1 MSRRDEKITRAAHI
15 KRHTEGTSNEISFS
29 VLDAAKNALE
39 EGRGT
44 KRGRGL
50 FGKVT
55 IVPPSSSGQA
65 APPTLSGDA
74 SAPIKSR
81 KNTKSAKSAKP
92 TKPSKAAKVSSAATF
107 APTSAI
113 PSTPVMPSAQVK
125 TNTSAPASASVPA
138 RSPEV
143 EIARRKARRKL
154 SKVVAISAVA
164 MISLALLVFGGWY
177 LYQDYQHQQ
186 ANVTQLDEALSLLSE
201 ADDTVLLLDEIV
213 EQPFADDAATKIA
226 SVSSQLDSANDALSR
241 ADELARAASTELKK
255 TEDKEV
261 ANQAVAAIAARK
273 TLLSTGEAMMATAT
287 DAQTAGE
294 HLTTAWEYLLDSH
307 EKAQEAAQ
315 LVEETTEE
323 NVKASQERTNEA
335 IAALEAARSELVSAQ
350 EVFPSIDTDSINA
363 YIDKRVEAFGYALAS
378 DEAFLTRNKEEATA
392 QNDAYN
398 TADAEAAELAKELPD
413 DILTLVQTAYGVQTD
428 AQAKTYSTARSQ
440 AAAADAFIRDYLG
453 EKTK

>member
-39 EGRGT
+39 EGRGA

-81 KNTKSAKSAKP
+81 KNTKSAKSVKP
-92 TKPSKAAKVSSAATF
+92 TKPSKAAKVSSATTF

-113 PSTPVMPSAQVK
+113 SSTPVMPSAQTK
-125 TNTSAPASASVPA
+125 MNMSASAPAPA

-164 MISLALLVFGGWY
+164 MISLALLAFGGWY

-323 NVKASQERTNEA
+323 NVKESQERTNEA
-335 IAALEAARSELVSAQ
+335 IAALESARSELVSAQ

-363 YIDKRVEAFGYALAS
+363 YIDKRIEAFGYALAS

-413 DILTLVQTAYGVQTD
+413 DILTLVQTAYSVQTD